1 MKEREARLTGNDL
14 KDELLASGRM
24 VNRITNAEINKL
36 GLSRDT
42 KNAIKNTLDDLCA
55 ELVIDAKL
63 AKRLNDYKTRFIN
76 KNAEHVAFFGGNL
89 IGVQV
94 IRFTTQDRN
103 DWFNDILEVDEY
115 DLEDAL
121 YALPAV
127 NEEYVISS
135 DVMNLS
141 ALWLVFAIQRN
152 AKLPKAL
159 KEQMMFDTIMILNI
173 KLITSLLFHYFKYP
187 ADEAVAKATYAELDY
202 KYTIK
207 QQGSWQKV
215 LEKRTNDILD
225 PKGIHASTITK
236 FDKDLDIIYAIND
249 IQGRLRDMIKNIYS
263 VFMEIHQRGVKI
275 TTTSSIIETDGVE
288 ALKDKTK
295 SLAIYSRYLLSVLP
309 DKNSLMKEDLM
320 QVIERQ
326 SKTMPERLFR
336 LTLEWLSDN
345 ATGKQAA
352 FIETTLNEL
361 LIHAFDYLQ
370 ANRTLLR
377 NSADLP
383 NLLTK
388 LKGTYMS
395 SRNTDQNLK
404 KLRSDVEKMVT
415 LATGNKNQNVLS
427 AVRTGI
433 MLYLVVRAVSMKHYT
448 SGI

>member
-1 MKEREARLTGNDL
+1 MKEHEARLTGNDL

-159 KEQMMFDTIMILNI
+159 KERQAA
-173 KLITSLLFHYFKYP
+173 LL
-187 ADEAVAKATYAELDY
+187 EAV
-202 KYTIK
+202 
-207 QQGSWQKV
+207 
-215 LEKRTNDILD
+215 
-225 PKGIHASTITK
+225 
-236 FDKDLDIIYAIND
+236 
-249 IQGRLRDMIKNIYS
+249 
-263 VFMEIHQRGVKI
+263 
-275 TTTSSIIETDGVE
+275 
-288 ALKDKTK
+288 KTG
-295 SLAIYSRYLLSVLP
+295 
-309 DKNSLMKEDLM
+309 
-320 QVIERQ
+320 
-326 SKTMPERLFR
+326 F
-336 LTLEWLSDN
+336 
-345 ATGKQAA
+345 
-352 FIETTLNEL
+352 
-361 LIHAFDYLQ
+361 
-370 ANRTLLR
+370 
-377 NSADLP
+377 
-383 NLLTK
+383 
-388 LKGTYMS
+388 
-395 SRNTDQNLK
+395 
-404 KLRSDVEKMVT
+404 
-415 LATGNKNQNVLS
+415 
-427 AVRTGI
+427 
-433 MLYLVVRAVSMKHYT
+433 
-448 SGI
+448 

>member
-1 MKEREARLTGNDL
+1 M
-14 KDELLASGRM
+14 
-24 VNRITNAEINKL
+24 
-36 GLSRDT
+36 
-42 KNAIKNTLDDLCA
+42 
-55 ELVIDAKL
+55 
-63 AKRLNDYKTRFIN
+63 
-76 KNAEHVAFFGGNL
+76 
-89 IGVQV
+89 
-94 IRFTTQDRN
+94 
-103 DWFNDILEVDEY
+103 
-115 DLEDAL
+115 
-121 YALPAV
+121 
-127 NEEYVISS
+127 
-135 DVMNLS
+135 
-141 ALWLVFAIQRN
+141 
-152 AKLPKAL
+152 
-159 KEQMMFDTIMILNI
+159 
-173 KLITSLLFHYFKYP
+173 
-187 ADEAVAKATYAELDY
+187 
-202 KYTIK
+202 
-207 QQGSWQKV
+207 
-215 LEKRTNDILD
+215 
-225 PKGIHASTITK
+225 
-236 FDKDLDIIYAIND
+236 
-249 IQGRLRDMIKNIYS
+249 
-263 VFMEIHQRGVKI
+263 KI

-345 ATGKQAA
+345 ATGKQAV

-415 LATGNKNQNVLS
+415 LATGNKNQNVLA